1 MEARDKTQAG
11 PLSCSQQGRGRA
23 LGEHRDGFC
32 CWRKKGDGKLGVM
45 SSVEDRNR
53 ESSILEAAQQIKRRS
68 RCLAFSLSTA
78 NCWPAAVEGS
88 SSVCLQCHLELQNNS
103 SVARKYLG
111 LTDTDSAATPG
122 KDMMREGKTG
132 LEMPETCCVC
142 RAGAGPRAASHHRAG
157 TRRVR
162 AEHGW

>member
-1 MEARDKTQAG
+1 MASRERAELSVSTGMASAARGKREMGSWGWCLQ
-11 PLSCSQQGRGRA
+11 
-23 LGEHRDGFC
+23 
-32 CWRKKGDGKLGVM
+32 WRTE
-45 SSVEDRNR
+45 SR

-68 RCLAFSLSTA
+68 CCLAFSLSTA

-88 SSVCLQCHLELQNNS
+88 SSVCLQRHLELQNNS

-111 LTDTDSAATPG
+111 LTDTDSAATTG